1 MIHCISEKQ
10 MHSIPIWYLNSFFP
24 SVFSLQFFFLHFS
37 SLKLYR
43 NHYMCTVYA
52 AKMMV
57 PRKSGLIV
65 NISSAGG
72 LAYLFNVAY
81 GIGKEAVSPCC
92 QNILQMDKTCC

>member
-1 MIHCISEKQ
+1 
-10 MHSIPIWYLNSFFP
+10 
-24 SVFSLQFFFLHFS
+24 
-37 SLKLYR
+37 
-43 NHYMCTVYA
+43 MCTVYA

-81 GIGKEAVSPCC
+81 GIGKEAVSLWCPH
-92 QNILQMDKTCC
+92 ILCYVESSVHLMPVLAVLSVSSVDQQKS